1 MNTALQAERRA
12 APRRGRPRGLSRER
26 IAAAALKIVDRDGL
40 DALSMQSLARAL
52 GAGTMT
58 LYVYFR
64 DKDELLDAVL
74 DAAVESP
81 SFAPTGV
88 WRDDLAAL
96 VRLAH
101 GTLSRHP
108 ALVQVRFRRPV
119 LRPQALRFGEGVMGI
134 LLRAGFDAAEA
145 SSAFRLLFTYMFGF
159 AGLSPQRSVDQARHD
174 AGAAVAALPRER
186 FPSLTGNA
194 AEFSAAMAG
203 TEQFDYGLERIL
215 DTLESRLA
223 VSGRDPGSA

>member
-1 MNTALQAERRA
+1 MDTASQAARTA
-12 APRRGRPRGLSRER
+12 APRRGRPRRLSRAA
-26 IAAAALKIVDRDGL
+26 IAAAALEIVDRDGL

-81 SFAPTGV
+81 TFTPTGV
-88 WRDDLAAL
+88 WRDDLGVL

-101 GTLSRHP
+101 ATLTRHP

-119 LRPQALRFGEGVMGI
+119 LRPQALRFAEGVIGI
-134 LLRAGFDAAEA
+134 LLRAGFDAREA

-159 AGLSPQRSVDQARHD
+159 AGLSPQRTVEQARHD
-174 AGAAVAALPRER
+174 AAAAVGGLPPER
-186 FPSLTGNA
+186 FPNLTANL
-194 AEFSAAMAG
+194 AEVSAAMAG

-215 DTLESRLA
+215 DSLESRLA
-223 VSGRDPGSA
+223 MTRRDSGSR